1 MGHGRDDTPV
11 VVVERSSGGVGA
23 FLFGLLVGAGAALL
37 LAPQS
42 GEETRRVIR
51 ERGRRLRET
60 VGERTDELTE
70 RVEEG
75 YERAKARLEEGFD
88 HARRT
93 VEEKRTGARDALEA
107 GKAAVHS
114 ARDELERRLA
124 QARTTRGKVT
134 ATEDADAE

>member
-1 MGHGRDDTPV
+1 MAHGRDEAPV
-11 VVVERSSGGVGA
+11 VVVEKSSGGVGA
-23 FLFGLLVGAGAALL
+23 FLLGLLVGAGAALL

-51 ERGRRLRET
+51 ERGRRLRDV
-60 VGERTDELTE
+60 VGERADELSG

-75 YERAKARLEEGFD
+75 YERAKARLEEGFET
-88 HARRT
+88 ARRT
-93 VEEKRTGARDALEA
+93 IDEKRAGARDALDA

-124 QARTTRGKVT
+124 KSRGARGKVA
-134 ATEDADAE
+134 ATEDTETE